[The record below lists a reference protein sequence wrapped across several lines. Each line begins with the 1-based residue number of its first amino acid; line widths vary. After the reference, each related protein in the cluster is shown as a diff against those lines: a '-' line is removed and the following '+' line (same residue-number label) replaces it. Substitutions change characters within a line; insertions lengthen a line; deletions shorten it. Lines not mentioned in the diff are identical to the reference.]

1 MIQCFVLNNK
11 TFIYWVFELVLK
23 EKPKVMLSKISDDE
37 ENSEDNS
44 LMDDEL
50 LVNDV
55 MSSFNDNEEEDSRHS
70 IDNIQLTQVCQ
81 HFFSSLAKILN
92 MS

>member
-11 TFIYWVFELVLK
+11 TFIYWVFELVPK

-50 LVNDV
+50 LANDV

-81 HFFSSLAKILN
+81 HFFHLLPKS
-92 MS
+92 